1 MLKHIVFNVCG
12 PTLITNPNLKQVG
25 LNGTMEFI
33 KEVIPAVPDFT
44 IR

>member
-1 MLKHIVFNVCG
+1 MWSNTDYLQ
-12 PTLITNPNLKQVG
+12 QVG